1 MSRNMRFQ
9 PHNNFVYYRLFQR
22 APLQTD
28 MSRNMNMRFQPH
40 NNWMYNMLFLLDYPQ
55 MDMSR
60 NMNMMMMLHIL
71 AKSNNIHHH
80 HLLRIIHVFESQLAT
95 EYLIP

>member
-1 MSRNMRFQ
+1 MNKNRMHFVKDCMWNQIRNLLNYMSRNMQFQ
-9 PHNNFVYYRLFQR
+9 HHNNFVYYRLFQR

-28 MSRNMNMRFQPH
+28 NTKNMNMQFQPH

-55 MDMSR
+55 MGMSR

-71 AKSNNIHHH
+71 G
-80 HLLRIIHVFESQLAT
+80 
-95 EYLIP
+95 